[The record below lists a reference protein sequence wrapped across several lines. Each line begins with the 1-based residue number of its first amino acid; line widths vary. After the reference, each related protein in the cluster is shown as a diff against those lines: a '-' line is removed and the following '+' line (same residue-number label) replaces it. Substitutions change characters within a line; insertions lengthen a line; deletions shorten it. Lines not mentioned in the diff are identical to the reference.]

1 MGHFHLSRNK
11 LTSGLPPIHTPIM
24 ATETQTKQQ
33 PAKETFHFVNDPRES
48 INDALT
54 GLTYLKPSLSYN
66 KEYKTVYRNDLSAFA
81 EDHVTT
87 SGFVGDNYLTAYVS
101 GNVFASPTA
110 AQIFE
115 AIKMCQ
121 PRSGKPGRGT
131 MVVCGNYTGDILNA
145 GHAITRAQAAGFKVH
160 F

>member
-1 MGHFHLSRNK
+1 
-11 LTSGLPPIHTPIM
+11 M

-87 SGFVGDNYLTAYVS
+87 IGF
-101 GNVFASPTA
+101 
-110 AQIFE
+110 
-115 AIKMCQ
+115 
-121 PRSGKPGRGT
+121 
-131 MVVCGNYTGDILNA
+131 A
-145 GHAITRAQAAGFKVH
+145 GGGHEPM
-160 F
+160 